1 MAKKSVVNTTK
12 EKEAIIMNGYQNNSV
27 MPMNTSGYEMQG
39 VMVQPM
45 VQPYPYDYSRVGNST
60 LALSMHIDMAEV
72 LQVQANSMVVAYNL
86 GANSVSVVPQSNSN
100 SFSME
105 GYLGVYDDSAYG
117 VYSSAERY
125 ESSKMYWHDDSLC
138 KRIFPTYEEAL
149 AFAKA
154 GVVALS
160 GLNERDIPPL
170 KVDCNWR
177 QKIFEKATDG

>member
-1 MAKKSVVNTTK
+1 
-12 EKEAIIMNGYQNNSV
+12 
-27 MPMNTSGYEMQG
+27 
-39 VMVQPM
+39 M
-45 VQPYPYDYSRVGNST
+45 VQPYPYYDYSRVGNST

-86 GANSVSVVPQSNSN
+86 GANSFSVVPQSNSN
-100 SFSME
+100 SFLME

-117 VYSSAERY
+117 VYSSAEKY

-149 AFAKA
+149 AFARA

-160 GLNERDIPPL
+160 GLNEKDIPPL

-177 QKIFEKATDG
+177 QKIFEKSTDG

>member
-1 MAKKSVVNTTK
+1 MAQKNMVNNTRGK
-12 EKEAIIMNGYQNNSV
+12 EEIIMYGNGAV
-27 MPMNTSGYEMQG
+27 MPMNTSGYEIQSA
-39 VMVQPM
+39 M

-60 LALSMHIDMAEV
+60 LALSMHIDVAEV
-72 LQVQANSMVVAYNL
+72 LQVQANSMINAYNL
-86 GANSVSVVPQSNSN
+86 GANSVLVVPQSNSN

-117 VYSSAERY
+117 VYNSAEKY

-138 KRIFPTYEEAL
+138 KQIFPTYEEAL

-160 GLNERDIPPL
+160 GLNEKDIPPL